1 MTKWPLRDIA
11 QFTFPR
17 FIRHSRLLAA
27 VTIALALAA
36 TQVIAQFGSFSGEF
50 AAFEGELWGVRHEL
64 TLADQGDPGGV
75 AYTNGILFVADQAN
89 ETVVAFDSDGE
100 VVAIH
105 GAEWQGF
112 TPSEILATTVS
123 VDGNDI
129 EALLISDAAAHRVLA
144 FSTGGARLFTLQLER
159 TGFVGA
165 VGAINGLAIG
175 PASRFAL
182 TTGAVPALTLQ
193 GSFAAGWANQWESEG
208 VVLAYRNQVSL
219 PFNSALGHF
228 EPAPTAILDGT
239 EGAVLAPPGQV
250 SFGVVFDGLGNLYT
264 IDTNTE
270 RLNVYDES
278 FGHRFTFGTPAFDG
292 TLEEFEQPYGMAYSP
307 FDGGRLFI
315 GDSDHHRVRI
325 YRPNLANATLDYVS
339 TIDAFGDGLPR
350 SVAIDPLSGELAIT
364 DLEYGRVWIMDRP
377 GLAAFNL
384 QVLDAAGDPVDEVC
398 TGDPYQ
404 LRFSLTVPAGGAPVA
419 SVLPT
424 LSIDGADVTE
434 QPIAASV
441 YSDPMSAGDVM
452 TFTYSLVA
460 PQTVSLDGLAITAGA
475 TASTPNVLFRQ
486 GTVFAA
492 NCVGLAPTI
501 TAAPSIPPQVSGW
514 TPVMQGQTLE
524 LTLTANDD
532 AGVASIEY
540 VITGQNNRGVA
551 IPPVVN
557 PTPGITQTLVLP
569 LPETGYST
577 IQYRAHDSDGR
588 KSAWQQLR
596 VRIQSVFPRVS
607 VEGDTVTL
615 AVGLPIG
622 SGYAFTSTGLPRG
635 LTMDAGTGQIGGTLG
650 FDSAGEHTVVVSETL
665 GALTSTVSFVWTVV
679 NANRPPIVEPV
690 TGAVAVEEGASFAIA
705 IEAHDPDGDPSYFTM
720 FGHSVENPLYVLP
733 PTVVI
738 HPVTG
743 VISGYFPSGSQR
755 AYTIFVG
762 LSECAIVALPSPPC
776 PGGITGARLATLMSF
791 TMAVTPA
798 NQPPFAFPPA
808 SQSNTEGDAIAGL
821 QISASDPDGDALV
834 YRAVNLPPGLTIDA
848 STGVIS
854 GVIDYNAVRTP
865 YAVVVE
871 VDDQRTATYAITF
884 LWTVAN
890 LNRTPVISA
899 GDRTNQEGDAI
910 VNLSVSVASDPDL
923 EPLTYAATGLPPGL
937 AMNSASG
944 AVSGSLSST
953 SAGLYR
959 VVVTVSDGSL
969 TASAPFAWT
978 VINVNAPPVVTNPGP
993 LTSAEGTSVSVAI
1006 VATDADGEALTYSS
1020 TGLPPGLS
1028 INSVTGV
1035 IAGTLSYSSAGTY
1048 TVTVTARDRVL
1059 ADSETF
1065 TWLVKDAISRPP
1077 VCSATVSASDLW
1089 PPNHKPSYL
1098 SLTGITD
1105 PDGDAITIRY
1115 TGILQD
1121 EPVHS
1126 VGQGNTPNS
1135 DAGIEADGARAW
1147 VRSERTGNPAIPGDG
1162 RVYLI
1167 GYTASDATGASC
1179 TGTAQLALPH
1189 DQRGTPAVLSPGRW
1203 NSLDG
1208 QLVFAPPPDAVNVTT
1223 AKKGKT

>member
-89 ETVVAFDSDGE
+89 ETVVAYDSNGE
-100 VVAIH
+100 VVAIP

-112 TPSEILATTVS
+112 APSEILATTVS

-175 PASRFAL
+175 PASQFVL
-182 TTGAVPALTLQ
+182 TTGAVPALALQ
-193 GSFAAGWANQWESEG
+193 GSFAAGWANQWETEG
-208 VVLAYRNQVSL
+208 VVLAYRNQASV
-219 PFNSALGHF
+219 PFNSALGRF

-270 RLNVYDES
+270 RLNVYDQS

-339 TIDAFGDGLPR
+339 TIDSFGDGLPR
-350 SVAIDPLSGELAIT
+350 SVAIDPISGELAIT
-364 DLEYGRVWIMDRP
+364 DLEYGRVWLMDRP

-384 QVLDAAGDPVDEVC
+384 QLLDAAGGPVDQVC
-398 TGDPYQ
+398 TGAPYQ
-404 LRFSLTVPAGGAPVA
+404 LRFSLTVPAGRAPVA
-419 SVLPT
+419 GVLPT

-434 QPIAASV
+434 QPTAASV

-460 PQTVSLDGLAITAGA
+460 PQTVALDGLAITAGA
-475 TASTPNVLFRQ
+475 TASTSNVLFRQ

-514 TPVMQGQTLE
+514 TPVVQGQTLE

-540 VITGQNNRGVA
+540 VIAGQNNRGVA

-588 KSAWQQLR
+588 KSPWQQVR

-690 TGAVAVEEGASFAIA
+690 TGAVAVDEGASFAIDIA
-705 IEAHDPDGDPSYFTM
+705 AHDPDGDPSYFTM

-776 PGGITGARLATLMSF
+776 PGGITGARLATLVSF
-791 TMAVTPA
+791 ELAVRPA

-821 QISASDPDGDALV
+821 QIKASDPDGDALV

-848 STGVIS
+848 RTGVIS
-854 GVIDYNAVRTP
+854 GVIAYNAVRTP

-871 VDDQRTATYAITF
+871 VDDQRTATYSITF
-884 LWTVAN
+884 LWTV
-890 LNRTPVISA
+890 
-899 GDRTNQEGDAI
+899 
-910 VNLSVSVASDPDL
+910 
-923 EPLTYAATGLPPGL
+923 
-937 AMNSASG
+937 
-944 AVSGSLSST
+944 
-953 SAGLYR
+953 
-959 VVVTVSDGSL
+959 
-969 TASAPFAWT
+969 
-978 VINVNAPPVVTNPGP
+978 INANAPPVVTNPGP
-993 LTSAEGTSVSVAI
+993 LTNAEGTSVSVAI
-1006 VATDADGEALTYSS
+1006 VASDADRDALTYSS

-1048 TVTVTARDRVL
+1048 TVTVTASDRVL
-1059 ADSETF
+1059 ADTETF
-1065 TWLVKDAISRPP
+1065 TWMVKDTTSRPP

-1135 DAGIEADGARAW
+1135 DGGIEADGARAW
-1147 VRSERTGNPAIPGDG
+1147 VRSERIGNPKIPGDG

-1189 DQRGTPAVLSPGRW
+1189 DQRGTPALLSPGRW
-1203 NSLDG
+1203 NSLNG
-1208 QLVFAPPPDAVNVTT
+1208 QLVSAPPPDAVNVATV
-1223 AKKGKT
+1223 KKGKT